1 MTFVSHRGAAGIKK
15 ENTLEAIKI
24 GHAMRPK
31 YVEID
36 IHRTK
41 DKVFVLYH
49 GSMRSAYMG
58 TDHEETYQHLKQ
70 RNSELL
76 TLDEFIK
83 YAPNKP
89 YLLDIKIKITDDKLI
104 KTLKTMPNIMHGAF
118 ASPHPRTLLA
128 LKNAFP
134 HAKAYIS
141 QPYQE
146 GPFRPL
152 ILARRHSFDGICLN
166 KWWIGPLVV
175 RACRISKKE
184 ILTYTVDRGITM
196 RVIKRFYPDV
206 TIITNRPDTYH
217 SLFLSKKKLLKK

>member
-15 ENTLEAIKI
+15 ENTLESIKV

-41 DKVFVLYH
+41 DGIFILDH
-49 GSMRSAYMG
+49 GSMRSAYLG
-58 TDHEETYQHLKQ
+58 IEHDETYKTLKK

-76 TLDEFIK
+76 TLDEFTK
-83 YAPNKP
+83 LAPSKP
-89 YLLDIKIKITDDKLI
+89 YLLDIKIRTANDELI
-104 KTLKTMPNIMHGAF
+104 EELKKMPNVMHGAF

-134 HAKAYIS
+134 HAKTYIS

-146 GPFRPL
+146 GPIRPL
-152 ILARRHSFDGICLN
+152 NLARQYAFDGICLN
-166 KWWIGPLVV
+166 KWWVGPIVV
-175 RACRISKKE
+175 LACRIFKKE

-196 RVIKRFYPDV
+196 RVIKRLYPDV

-217 SLFLSKKKLLKK
+217 TLFLTKKKLLKK